1 MKKCSENVADFL
13 GFLRQAQEDYN
24 IAKSMDSDM
33 EKETQDILHRIE
45 LGENTYHEYAKLS
58 RGLKEVRQ
66 KRREAKD
73 KWTQLEPIVNWA
85 AEHEETIKSIEKLL
99 GEVRKIERFEEN
111 RYYIPKTEIVSQILG
126 DEKKCESTDV

>member
-1 MKKCSENVADFL
+1 MKKCSVNVADFL

-24 IAKSMDSDM
+24 IAKSMHSDM

-73 KWTQLEPIVNWA
+73 RWTQLEPIVNWA
-85 AEHEETIKSIEKLL
+85 AEHEETIKIIEK
-99 GEVRKIERFEEN
+99 
-111 RYYIPKTEIVSQILG
+111 YYIPKTEIVSQILG

>member
-1 MKKCSENVADFL
+1 MKKSSEYIADFL
-13 GFLRQAQEDYN
+13 GFLRQSQEDYS

-45 LGENTYHEYAKLS
+45 LEENSYHEYAKLS
-58 RGLKEVRQ
+58 RGMREVRQ

-73 KWTQLEPIVNWA
+73 RWSQLEPVVNWV
-85 AEHEETIKSIEKLL
+85 AEHEETIKSMEKLL

-126 DEKKCESTDV
+126 EKK